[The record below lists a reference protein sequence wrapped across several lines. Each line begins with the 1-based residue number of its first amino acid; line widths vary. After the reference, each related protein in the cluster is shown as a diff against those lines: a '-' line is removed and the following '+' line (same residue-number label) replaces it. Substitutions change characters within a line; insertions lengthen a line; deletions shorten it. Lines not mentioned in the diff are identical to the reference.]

1 MSTADHLPQES
12 LSFLRDLAAHNDR
25 AWFDANRVRCEREL
39 VEPCR
44 ELVRGILTGLSR
56 PFPRIAGSDAKA
68 GGSLTRL
75 HRDTRFGKDKRPFH
89 SHVGMH
95 FWHGKGRKMEVP
107 GFFLR
112 IDPDEV
118 LLGTGM
124 HGPEPPD
131 LARIRKAI
139 DGDPAG
145 WEKAAHGAAFRKAWG
160 GLDGESL
167 KRVPAPWPADH
178 RHADDLRRKD
188 FTAFA
193 RWKASESIW
202 PGFAGRAVAQWQASD
217 PLMGFL
223 CRALGLPW

>member
-1 MSTADHLPQES
+1 MDDADRLPPAA
-12 LSFLRDLAAHNDR
+12 LAFLRDLGAHNDR
-25 AWFDANRVRCEREL
+25 KWYDANRARCDAEL

-44 ELVRGILTGLSR
+44 ALVRGLVARLAK
-56 PFPRIAGSDAKA
+56 PFPRIAGSDGKS

-89 SHVGMH
+89 THVGMH

-112 IDPDEV
+112 VDPGEV
-118 LLGTGM
+118 LVATGM

-145 WEKAAHGAAFRKAWG
+145 WEKATRNAAFAKAWG
-160 GLDGESL
+160 GLEGESL
-167 KRVPAPWPADH
+167 MRVPAPWPAEH
-178 RHADDLRRKD
+178 RHGDDLRRKD

-193 RWKASESIW
+193 RWKGADATRA
-202 PGFAGRAVAQWQASD
+202 GFADRVVDQWRASD

>member
-1 MSTADHLPQES
+1 METADRLPPS
-12 LSFLRDLAAHNDR
+12 ALAFLRDLAAHNDR
-25 AWFDANRVRCEREL
+25 KWFDANRARCEADL
-39 VEPCR
+39 VEPTR
-44 ELVRGILTGLSR
+44 ALVRGLAAALAG
-56 PFPRIAGSDAKA
+56 PFPRVVGSDAKA
-68 GGSLTRL
+68 GGSMTRL
-75 HRDTRFGKDKRPFH
+75 HRDTRFGKDRRPFH
-89 SHVGMH
+89 SHVGLH

-112 IDPDEV
+112 FDPDGV
-118 LLGTGM
+118 LVATGM

-139 DGDPAG
+139 DAGPAR
-145 WEKAAHGAAFRKAWG
+145 WEKASRNPAFLRAWG
-160 GLDGESL
+160 GLEGESL

-193 RWKASESIW
+193 RWKAAEATK
-202 PGFAGRAVAQWQASD
+202 PGFAGRVVAQWEASD

-223 CRALGLPW
+223 CGALGLPW